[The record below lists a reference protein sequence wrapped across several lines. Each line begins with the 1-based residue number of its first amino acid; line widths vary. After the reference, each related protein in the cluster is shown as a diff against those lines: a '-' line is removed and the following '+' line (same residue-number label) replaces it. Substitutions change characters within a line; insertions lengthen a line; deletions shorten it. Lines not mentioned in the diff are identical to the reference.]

1 MKEDIK
7 KIANLAFIKIDDS
20 EIEGIE
26 QKFNQVLN
34 YVSKIEE
41 LDLEGI
47 EPMTHVN
54 EDYNIWR
61 EDVEKESLDIELAL
75 KNAPKRNEQFF
86 KVPKVLEQD

>member
-7 KIANLAFIKIDDS
+7 KIADLAYLKIDDS
-20 EIEGIE
+20 EYDEIEA
-26 QKFNQVLN
+26 KFNNVLK
-34 YVSKIEE
+34 YVSRIEE
-41 LDLEGI
+41 LDLTNV

-61 EDVEKESLDIELAL
+61 EDIEKESLPITEVL

-86 KVPKVLEQD
+86 KVAKVLE

>member
-54 EDYNIWR
+54 EYYNIWR